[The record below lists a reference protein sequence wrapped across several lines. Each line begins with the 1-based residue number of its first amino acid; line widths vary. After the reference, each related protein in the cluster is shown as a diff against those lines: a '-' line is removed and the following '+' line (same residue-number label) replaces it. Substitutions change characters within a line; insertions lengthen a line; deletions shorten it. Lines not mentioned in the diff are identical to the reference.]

1 MVRVAL
7 PIFALKVRG
16 GNATHSGNK
25 SNVLLYSKSLCSTF
39 DCSQLVEEDGGCF
52 FAPHS
57 RGHRDPPLDDMSE
70 KGKKGHSVCCFP
82 CWVTH
87 GFEKVQVNS
96 RLALTQPEKTSWLV
110 WLTVTVTSTLLCG
123 RQPVRGDSWLGRLT
137 VDVWLHISRYVA
149 FRVCDPKRS

>member
-96 RLALTQPEKTSWLV
+96 RLALTQPEKTSWPSLADCHCYLHAAL
-110 WLTVTVTSTLLCG
+110 WKAASQRGQLAGPAHCG
-123 RQPVRGDSWLGRLT
+123 CMAT
-137 VDVWLHISRYVA
+137 Y
-149 FRVCDPKRS
+149 K